1 MGSLTQ
7 MVGLTLQIMH
17 KFITVGLAA
26 AGGALAQTTPI
37 GSPWQINCQT
47 VTSPDGEPGP
57 AFTAVQPR
65 DDGEY
70 NVIWSTFARKYG
82 AVAASGGYGS
92 NPKVDNF
99 CDTGDN
105 SSYTQVVNNGVFAW
119 PNSLTPV
126 PTAVFGSKGYLLA
139 ADGFGTPSAHDGCLA
154 IVNSAGN
161 MPANEGD
168 IQFISNGCGQG
179 NLLQTKYYY
188 HYTQWVDMD
197 GDGDLDILTARC
209 SSLSNP
215 TVCTDSDLLWF
226 QNPGGPF
233 SVTSR
238 TWKEFV
244 VEASIGVSDTG
255 FDLIEYNGMKYVISG
270 GFASGELVLYSGAD
284 WVNTAS
290 ISAQVIAPPTTNTT
304 FYFTQ
309 VWHDMNNDG
318 IPDAIVT
325 IGSYGLD
332 TGKLVVYPGVDNGGA
347 LGLADGIMVYDQFPV
362 FSSSSVG
369 SPGEAVAFY
378 YGTSDEAN
386 GVLPSILVSGDDDGQ
401 MYMFDP
407 TGYTNP
413 DGSDFNWQYNNAVIF
428 KTKQFS
434 PFVTP
439 FNAPTVGQ
447 MTVADIDGDGC
458 NDIVVP
464 SYYLKQIVFMEQRN
478 KRNCQSS

>member
-1 MGSLTQ
+1 
-7 MVGLTLQIMH
+7 MH

-26 AGGALAQTTPI
+26 AGGALAQTTPV
-37 GSPWQINCQT
+37 GSPWTINCQT

-57 AFTAVQPR
+57 AFTSIQPR

-70 NVIWSTFARKYG
+70 NVIWSTFARSYG
-82 AVAASGGYGS
+82 AVAASGGYGA
-92 NPKVDNF
+92 NANVDTF

-105 SSYTQVVNNGVFAW
+105 SSYTAIVNNGVFNW
-119 PNSLTPV
+119 PNSLNPI
-126 PTAVFGSKGYLLA
+126 PTEVFSSTGYLLV

-154 IVNSAGN
+154 IVNSNGN
-161 MPANEGD
+161 LPADFGD

-209 SSLSNP
+209 SSLTNP
-215 TVCTDSDLLWF
+215 TECTDSDLVWF

-233 SVTSR
+233 SVTAR

-244 VEASIGVSDTG
+244 VESSIGVTDTG
-255 FDLIEYNGMKYVISG
+255 FDLIEYNGVKYVIAG
-270 GFASGELVLYSGAD
+270 GFASGQLVLYSGTN
-284 WVNTAS
+284 WVDTAS
-290 ISAQVIAPPTTNTT
+290 INAQPIANGYGNTT

-309 VWHDMNNDG
+309 QWADMNNDG
-318 IPDAIVT
+318 IPDAVVT
-325 IGSYGLD
+325 IGSYGL
-332 TGKLVVYPGVDNGGA
+332 GEGVLLVYPGVDNNGA

-378 YGTSDEAN
+378 YGVNDKAN